1 MLAHAQ
7 ELVYNLLELM
17 PTQYQKDNLEAML
30 DYSWMPLASLPN
42 TRQRNLLVSFLN
54 INLGQQGT

>member
-30 DYSWMPLASLPN
+30 GLFLDALWASLPEHC
-42 TRQRNLLVSFLN
+42 QRNLLVH
-54 INLGQQGT
+54 